1 MSDSSRHRS
10 RRRRTGAPL
19 VVTTAQ
25 DGSEVMWNMAF
36 DIHAALYKLGSGE
49 VLARSNADAERVF
62 AAILQQ
68 VMLKQTPEMDVLA
81 VDDFIGAMYELV
93 RHGLVTAEGVV
104 NFPTELL

>member
-1 MSDSSRHRS
+1 M
-10 RRRRTGAPL
+10 A
-19 VVTTAQ
+19 TAQ
-25 DGSEVMWNMAF
+25 DGSDVMWNVAF

-49 VLARSNADAERVF
+49 VLARSNADSERVF